1 VSDGRRMAARVALAP
16 CVQAWA
22 MRSSEMQSRRR
33 PTSKWGGA
41 ISAGHKKGIKSPD
54 LMIRQSTIETKFKF
68 KFKFKSKLV
77 LPWRSS

>member
-1 VSDGRRMAARVALAP
+1 MAARVALAP

-22 MRSSEMQSRRR
+22 MRSSENAIA
-33 PTSKWGGA
+33 SKADEQAGGQ
-41 ISAGHKKGIKSPD
+41 IGGHKKGIKSPD

>member
-1 VSDGRRMAARVALAP
+1 MGHAVVGKCNRVEGRRASG
-16 CVQAWA
+16 
-22 MRSSEMQSRRR
+22 RSNF
-33 PTSKWGGA
+33 GGT
-41 ISAGHKKGIKSPD
+41 KKGIKSQD

>member
-1 VSDGRRMAARVALAP
+1 MGHAVVGKCNRVEGRRA
-16 CVQAWA
+16 
-22 MRSSEMQSRRR
+22 S
-33 PTSKWGGA
+33 GA

>member
-1 VSDGRRMAARVALAP
+1 MAARVALAP

-22 MRSSEMQSRRR
+22 MRSSENAIA
-33 PTSKWGGA
+33 SKADEQAGGA